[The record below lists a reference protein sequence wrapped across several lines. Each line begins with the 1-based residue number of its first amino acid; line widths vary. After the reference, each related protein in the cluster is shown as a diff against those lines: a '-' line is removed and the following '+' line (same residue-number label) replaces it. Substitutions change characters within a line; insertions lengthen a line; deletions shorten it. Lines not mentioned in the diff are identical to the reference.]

1 MAVNGIYFNGI
12 NNENVLITKTKLA
25 VNGIYFNGINN
36 DETLK
41 DFLYSIDKP
50 FNSPMYKVNYW
61 LKQCGLKTIKF

>member
-1 MAVNGIYFNGI
+1 MDLTISAEKYLHIKLEDDNTPNGGKSF
-12 NNENVLITKTKLA
+12 A
-25 VNGIYFNGINN
+25 